1 MVKLPDV
8 VRVLEGTEPIAKEHA
23 IAWLADSD
31 AEIAGAAYAY
41 LEKSR
46 HSARVTPP
54 LSEDEFA
61 QLSLE
66 YFKRCLL
73 GSQEGEWVQ
82 SRFEAAWALVSWLAR
97 QAKQS
102 SATAA
107 DFVRWLGDS
116 YKAYPELRNV
126 VITGLLEH
134 VLGSKDVDRLF
145 TSWER
150 DPELAQA
157 LSSAR
162 EWRAGGGRSPIDLK

>member
-1 MVKLPDV
+1 M
-8 VRVLEGTEPIAKEHA
+8 EPIAKDQA
-23 IAWLADSD
+23 LAWLADSD
-31 AEIAGAAYAY
+31 VEIAGAAHAY
-41 LEKSR
+41 LEKAR

-61 QLSLE
+61 QLSVE
-66 YFKRCLL
+66 YLKRCLL
-73 GSQEGEWVQ
+73 GTQEGEWVQ

-97 QAKQS
+97 QAKQPS
-102 SATAA
+102 VNAVG
-107 DFVRWLGDS
+107 FVRWLGDS
-116 YKAYPELRNV
+116 YKANLELRNV

-145 TSWER
+145 ISWEC

-162 EWRAGGGRSPIDLK
+162 EWKKRGGRSPIDLK

>member
-1 MVKLPDV
+1 MANLPDV
-8 VRVLEGTEPIAKEHA
+8 VKVLEGTEPIAKDQA
-23 IAWLADSD
+23 LAWLADSD
-31 AEIAGAAYAY
+31 VEIAGAAHAY
-41 LEKSR
+41 LEKPR

-54 LSEDEFA
+54 LSDDEFS
-61 QLSLE
+61 QLSVE
-66 YFKRCLL
+66 YLKRCLL
-73 GSQEGEWVQ
+73 GAQEGEWVQ

-97 QAKQS
+97 HAKQPN
-102 SATAA
+102 AKAV

-116 YKAYPELRNV
+116 YKANPRLRNV

-145 TSWER
+145 ASWER

-162 EWRAGGGRSPIDLK
+162 EWKAGEGKSPIDLK